1 MTGRILPLR
10 RAGRAAGSLAAALGV
25 GVVGQAMA
33 QDAPQKVEVSRSAR
47 RSFNLGLTTPF

>member
-47 RSFNLGLTTPF
+47 RSFNLGLTTPL